1 MTTSEKVQSV
11 DKMSDMD
18 ATKIYLKQVSK
29 NTLLTHAQEIELS
42 QTIEN
47 AKKNL
52 LGHLFEIP
60 SAVKNFETAIANTL
74 SGEQNLNKLFDV
86 DENTTELMAT
96 LANLQSDISRY
107 RISEFKDE
115 DLRVSI
121 SIAISGLP
129 VTLNFF
135 DQLVQPFTDMSKSIV
150 ATQGEFMR
158 FAQSCN
164 VSREIFLQCYQTP
177 SNDKTW
183 VDFVIK
189 QAPKVQEFQNRL
201 LAFAVDSGLGV
212 SELQNKINEIK
223 KQQKIKEQAID
234 TMLKSNLRLV
244 VSVAKK
250 YTNISQTPM
259 LDLIQEGNIGLLK
272 AIDKFN
278 WRLGFRFSTYATWWI
293 KQCVLKALNEQH
305 RIIRIPTHMND
316 LAKKVIRAREECVN
330 SHGYE
335 PSIQEISEMIG
346 VDVDQVDKVY
356 TVAQGTISLETPIG
370 GEDDQTI
377 AQLIED
383 TDGINA
389 FQMLADVD
397 KVNAVSSILNELTP
411 KDERVI
417 RMRFGI
423 GTNDESTL
431 EDIGNTFGVTRERI
445 RQIETKA
452 LLKLKSPELSERL
465 LSAFE

>member
-411 KDERVI
+411 KEERVI

>member
-1 MTTSEKVQSV
+1 MTISEKVQSV

-29 NTLLTHAQEIELS
+29 NVLLTHAQEIELS

-201 LAFAVDSGLGV
+201 LAFAVNSGLGV

-293 KQCVLKALNEQH
+293 KQCVLKARTTSYYSYSN
-305 RIIRIPTHMND
+305 TH
-316 LAKKVIRAREECVN
+316 E
-330 SHGYE
+330 
-335 PSIQEISEMIG
+335 
-346 VDVDQVDKVY
+346 
-356 TVAQGTISLETPIG
+356 
-370 GEDDQTI
+370 
-377 AQLIED
+377 
-383 TDGINA
+383 
-389 FQMLADVD
+389 
-397 KVNAVSSILNELTP
+397 
-411 KDERVI
+411 
-417 RMRFGI
+417 
-423 GTNDESTL
+423 
-431 EDIGNTFGVTRERI
+431 
-445 RQIETKA
+445 
-452 LLKLKSPELSERL
+452 
-465 LSAFE
+465 